1 MTSTTSSPAPT
12 ASGDGID
19 LKRVKAFAGRVMRG
33 YAESMVTLMVDLAG
47 RTGLLDAL
55 AAGPGTSAEL
65 AERAGLTE
73 RYVREILNS
82 LVTGEIVEYEPTAGG
97 RYTLPPEHAICLTG
111 DGVRNMT
118 PVSRVTT
125 LLAQQ
130 VSAVAQAVREGG
142 GVPYEAF
149 QPDFTEI
156 MDAMSR
162 GRMDGVLLTGILPA
176 TGGLPA
182 RLEAGI
188 RVADIGCGTGHAVNL
203 MAQAYPRSRFVGYD
217 LGQDA
222 IAAATAEAREMGLSN
237 ARFEVLDVT
246 ALPTDLPFDA
256 VFAFD
261 SIHDQV
267 DPAGVLARV
276 HEALAPGGRFVMV
289 DIKASSRL
297 EENIGNPYAP
307 WLYGVSTL
315 HCMTVSLAHGGA
327 GLGTAWGEQLA
338 RQMLADA
345 GFVGV
350 SVHDI
355 PDVPYNQTYLC
366 SKATA

>member
-1 MTSTTSSPAPT
+1 MTSTTSSPATT

-65 AERAGLTE
+65 ADRAGLTE

-82 LVTGEIVEYEPTAGG
+82 LVTGEIVEYEPAGAV
-97 RYTLPPEHAICLTG
+97 YTLPREHAICLTG

-130 VSAVAQAVREGG
+130 VAAVAQAVRDGG

-149 QPDFTEI
+149 QPHFTEI

-162 GRMDGVLLTGILPA
+162 GRMDGVLLTGILPT
-176 TGGLPA
+176 TGALPSL
-182 RLEAGI
+182 LEAGA
-188 RVADIGCGTGHAVNL
+188 RVADIGCGTGHAANL
-203 MAQAYPRSRFVGYD
+203 MAQAYPRSQFVGYD
-217 LGQDA
+217 LGRDA
-222 IAAATAEAREMGLSN
+222 IAAATAEAGEMGLSN

-246 ALPTDLPFDA
+246 ELPTDPPFDA

-276 HEALAPGGRFVMV
+276 HEALVPGGTFVMV

-297 EENIGNPYAP
+297 EDNIGNPYAP

-338 RQMLADA
+338 RQMLEEA
-345 GFVGV
+345 GFVDV

-366 SKATA
+366 SKPTT